1 MAGQSKDL
9 LEVEGMLRVVIEN
22 LIDAQEGFQKL
33 GEDVKSETLKQ
44 LFAAESL
51 KRAQF
56 RGDLE
61 NILRQAGVGDLHET
75 GTAAGAFIRAWT
87 GLTAPLIGD
96 DGMLKAAEEAEHKTI
111 EIYNDALSKDL
122 PAPIKDALAEQ
133 ALWIVASHD
142 AIRTAHENG
151 TFEAK

>member
-122 PAPIKDALAEQ
+122 PAPIKDALSEQ
-133 ALWIVASHD
+133 ARWILASHD